1 MGLRQEKLGS
11 QLRKELSDIFV
22 QHKEWVGGQFLTI
35 TSVSITPDLSYATVY
50 YSVFNAANKQAAVD
64 AFEAYNKEI
73 RRELAKRLKN
83 NLKKIPMLTFFE
95 DQTQDYMKKVDDL
108 FDKIKKP

>member
-11 QLRKELSDIFV
+11 QLRKELSDIV
-22 QHKEWVGGQFLTI
+22 IQHKDWAGGQFVTL
-35 TSVSITPDLSYATVY
+35 TSVSITPDLSYATIY
-50 YSVFNAANKQAAVD
+50 YSVFNAKDKKAATD
-64 AFEAYNKEI
+64 SFELYNKEI

-83 NLKKIPMLTFFE
+83 NLKKIPRLTFFE
-95 DQTQDYMKKVDDL
+95 DTTQDYMKQVDDL